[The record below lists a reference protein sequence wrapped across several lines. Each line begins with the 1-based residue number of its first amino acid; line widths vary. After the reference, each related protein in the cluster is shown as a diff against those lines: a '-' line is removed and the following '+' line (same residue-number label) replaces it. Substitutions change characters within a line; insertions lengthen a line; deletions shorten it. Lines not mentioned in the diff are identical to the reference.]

1 MRKSG
6 ILMHISSLPSDYGIG
21 TMGKEAYK
29 FVDFLKSAKQ
39 KCWQILPIGPTSYG
53 DSPYQSFSTN
63 AGNPY
68 FIDMDILR
76 EEGLLKKSDYSKLD
90 WGKDRKNVDYE
101 TIYENRFKVLKIAFE
116 EFKKGDLSEFY
127 DFLQKNE
134 RWISNYALFMSI
146 KNENDG
152 KSWLEWEDGLRKRDS
167 HSLWEFK
174 SSHEDDVMFWEFV
187 QFKFFEQWNKLK
199 KYANDNGV
207 SIIGDIPIYVALDS
221 AEVWVYPDLFELDEN
236 LVPKAV
242 AGCPPDAFSPTGQL
256 WGNPLYNW
264 DRHRE
269 YGFNWWIDRIKSA
282 TSLYDVVRIDHFR
295 GFEGYYSIP
304 YGDKTAENGQWLK
317 GPGIELF
324 NAVKNELGDLPIIAE
339 DLGFL
344 TEDVHKLLRDSGF
357 PGMKVLEFA
366 FDPRE
371 ESNYLPYT
379 YNSNSVVYVGTHDNN
394 TVLGWIDELDEDT
407 LEFCKKYIDSE
418 DDIVWKLIKTAM
430 ASVSDTA
437 IIQMQDYLELGSEA
451 RMNTPSVLGG
461 NWQWRMGK
469 NDLTDK
475 LAKKIADITCT
486 YGRMKDSDFM
496 QTIEQALLK
505 LEKSKFRSSFKLKEK
520 DREYVKNKGMDTVRS
535 HARDFVRDRLA
546 PSFIANDGK
555 QTPMRGHPVFI
566 AQHATAC
573 CCRGCLN
580 KWYRIPKNVELTP
593 VQQEKIVNLL
603 MAWIEKQM
611 KNTPI
616 E

>member
-68 FIDMDILR
+68 FIDMDILH

-221 AEVWVYPDLFELDEN
+221 AEVWVYPDLFELD
-236 LVPKAV
+236 
-242 AGCPPDAFSPTGQL
+242 
-256 WGNPLYNW
+256 
-264 DRHRE
+264 
-269 YGFNWWIDRIKSA
+269 
-282 TSLYDVVRIDHFR
+282 
-295 GFEGYYSIP
+295 
-304 YGDKTAENGQWLK
+304 
-317 GPGIELF
+317 
-324 NAVKNELGDLPIIAE
+324 
-339 DLGFL
+339 
-344 TEDVHKLLRDSGF
+344 
-357 PGMKVLEFA
+357 
-366 FDPRE
+366 
-371 ESNYLPYT
+371 
-379 YNSNSVVYVGTHDNN
+379 
-394 TVLGWIDELDEDT
+394 
-407 LEFCKKYIDSE
+407 
-418 DDIVWKLIKTAM
+418 
-430 ASVSDTA
+430 
-437 IIQMQDYLELGSEA
+437 
-451 RMNTPSVLGG
+451 
-461 NWQWRMGK
+461 
-469 NDLTDK
+469 
-475 LAKKIADITCT
+475 
-486 YGRMKDSDFM
+486 
-496 QTIEQALLK
+496 
-505 LEKSKFRSSFKLKEK
+505 
-520 DREYVKNKGMDTVRS
+520 
-535 HARDFVRDRLA
+535 
-546 PSFIANDGK
+546 
-555 QTPMRGHPVFI
+555 
-566 AQHATAC
+566 
-573 CCRGCLN
+573 
-580 KWYRIPKNVELTP
+580 
-593 VQQEKIVNLL
+593 
-603 MAWIEKQM
+603 
-611 KNTPI
+611 
-616 E
+616 